1 MLLFLEFVTILLTSV
16 TLFDTKESNQVIK
29 KPHQLSVNTV
39 KEGVFMSIEIKEL
52 SKCFHSKDK
61 KTQALS
67 NVNLSIN
74 EGEILCVLGH
84 NGAGKTTL
92 IKSICGLLKPDSGCV
107 SIDGKIVHQN
117 LLYAHKNCG
126 TVLEGSRNIYY
137 YLTAYENLRYFGLLN
152 GLTQTEINEFAIKYL
167 TMFNLE
173 EFKDVPA
180 NSFSRGMQQKVAIII
195 ALMKNPK
202 ILLLDEPTLGLDI
215 ISSDSVISMLKQLA
229 ENEKRSIII
238 TTHDIHLI
246 EELNSRLVFMNHG
259 KIILDSTLKEL
270 KHPERNSYY
279 KLTMFGASELPY
291 DAIVKERQN
300 QIVVFE
306 TKDYEWIKNYL
317 GTEELVQIEKH
328 VPSVAEIYKEVM
340 GGE

>member
-1 MLLFLEFVTILLTSV
+1 M
-16 TLFDTKESNQVIK
+16 
-29 KPHQLSVNTV
+29 PHQLFADTV
-39 KEGVFMSIEIKEL
+39 KEGVFMNIEIKAL

-67 NVNLSIN
+67 NVNLSID

-92 IKSICGLLKPDSGCV
+92 IKSICGLLKPDSGYV

-152 GLTQTEINEFAIKYL
+152 GLKQVEIDEFAIKYL
-167 TMFNLE
+167 TMFNLD

-195 ALMKNPK
+195 ALMKNPR

-215 ISSDSVISMLKQLA
+215 ISSDSYAKA
-229 ENEKRSIII
+229 AC
-238 TTHDIHLI
+238 
-246 EELNSRLVFMNHG
+246 G
-259 KIILDSTLKEL
+259 K
-270 KHPERNSYY
+270 
-279 KLTMFGASELPY
+279 
-291 DAIVKERQN
+291 
-300 QIVVFE
+300 
-306 TKDYEWIKNYL
+306 
-317 GTEELVQIEKH
+317 
-328 VPSVAEIYKEVM
+328 
-340 GGE
+340 

>member
-246 EELNSRLVFMNHG
+246 
-259 KIILDSTLKEL
+259 
-270 KHPERNSYY
+270 
-279 KLTMFGASELPY
+279 
-291 DAIVKERQN
+291 
-300 QIVVFE
+300 
-306 TKDYEWIKNYL
+306 
-317 GTEELVQIEKH
+317 
-328 VPSVAEIYKEVM
+328 
-340 GGE
+340 